1 MPVLVDDAAYDLARL
16 EAVLPSTVTITR
28 TSEEDFKSR
37 QQIVW
42 VDAVRVA
49 TLLWGDSI
57 TCELQPGPH
66 RLRVSNT
73 LVWKTVEFTVRQGEQ
88 VFFESITRMG
98 PRSLF
103 MVLLLGVGP
112 LYLTVRRMF

>member
-1 MPVLVDDAAYDLARL
+1 MPVLVDDAVYDLARF
-16 EAVLPSTVTITR
+16 EEVLPATVTITR

-42 VDAVRVA
+42 VDGVRVA

-57 TCELQPGPH
+57 TCELQPGAH

-73 LVWKTVEFTVRQGEQ
+73 LVWKTVEFTVRPGEQ

-98 PRSLF
+98 PGSIFL
-103 MVLLLGVGP
+103 VLVLGVGP
-112 LYLTVRRMF
+112 LYLTVRRML